1 MYLKDILSLWF
12 TGIRRGLVQVLM
24 RGPAPRAAMRIIS
37 WVRYFSFFP
46 EVAGGSVLLLFEIAF
61 FPNDLQKGTKRTL
74 AFGILGNFSCFGA
87 PGWGERT
94 FSPLVPECTCQRQ
107 DAGPASSSE
116 QFLEKLSHSG

>member
-1 MYLKDILSLWF
+1 M
-12 TGIRRGLVQVLM
+12 QVLM

-74 AFGILGNFSCFGA
+74 AFGILGNFSCCWSSWLGRADF
-87 PGWGERT
+87 
-94 FSPLVPECTCQRQ
+94 L
-107 DAGPASSSE
+107 ASCS
-116 QFLEKLSHSG
+116 